1 VGRVV
6 SPVNRYQYA
15 RFLGVALTALGAG
28 VLALSYPPPFALAA
42 QAVLL
47 VVSGVLQVLSGTPS
61 SLRERVG
68 PHRLLGLG
76 NVALGASLAVS
87 ALGDAGTGTE
97 LVYTAAVVVGGAGLA
112 FVGLA
117 YVFRPGD
124 FGLGPDGYPE

>member
-1 VGRVV
+1 MGGLT
-6 SPVNRYQYA
+6 PTVNRYQYV
-15 RFLGVALTALGAG
+15 RLLGVALVALGVG
-28 VLALSYPPPFALAA
+28 VLALTYPPPLALGA

-47 VVSGVLQVLSGTPS
+47 VAAGVLHVLSGTPS

-87 ALGDAGTGTE
+87 ALEGAGSDTE
-97 LVYTAAVVVGGAGLA
+97 LVYTAAVVLGGASLA

-117 YVFRPGD
+117 YIFRPGD
-124 FGLGPDGYPE
+124 FGLGPDGFPE